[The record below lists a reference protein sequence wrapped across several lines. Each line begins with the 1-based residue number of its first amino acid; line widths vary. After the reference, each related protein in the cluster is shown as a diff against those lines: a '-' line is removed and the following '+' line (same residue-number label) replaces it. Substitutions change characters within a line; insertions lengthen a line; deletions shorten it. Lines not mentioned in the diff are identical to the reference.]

1 MPSTSSWEAEVVIP
15 PDPLVQVPSPPSEPS
30 LVTDSELVE
39 LRMLPQFQLIPL
51 EEVVVEE
58 VEDSEQSLFSN

>member
-1 MPSTSSWEAEVVIP
+1 MVIP